1 MILHLFQKYFLH
13 TLRRQRE
20 KNIRTATGIK
30 EMRMLKELQKGGVR
44 LGGSEGHQEKE
55 LDYQSEVRLQKIV
68 CTLRRINGFCISE
81 RGKKNIFT
89 AITPNSWML
98 YASHWWAVCVPAQ
111 NCPSHRH
118 IVCIRLN
125 RASRGNQSPPLGL
138 LRSHI
143 KTCAHLG
150 RVKEETP
157 IRGAITDSFLEE
169 HQVFDRSP
177 NPLRFCPTIM
187 YSWQVLITDCAG
199 TMLNSSLASGL
210 HLCKNE
216 LRWLVFKPL
225 SQ

>member
-1 MILHLFQKYFLH
+1 
-13 TLRRQRE
+13 
-20 KNIRTATGIK
+20 
-30 EMRMLKELQKGGVR
+30 MRILKELQKRGVR
-44 LGGSEGHQEKE
+44 LGGSGGHQEKE

-81 RGKKNIFT
+81 RGEKIFSLQLLQIAECYT
-89 AITPNSWML
+89 QATDGL
-98 YASHWWAVCVPAQ
+98 CVPAQ

-125 RASRGNQSPPLGL
+125 RASRGNQSPPLAL

-143 KTCAHLG
+143 KTCAHLR

-177 NPLRFCPTIM
+177 NPPRFCPTIT
-187 YSWQVLITDCAG
+187 YSWQVLITVCAG

-210 HLCKNE
+210 HLCKSE
-216 LRWLVFKPL
+216 LR
-225 SQ
+225 